1 MFSNPYIGGK
11 TGPSLPWPVILV
23 SFDESVGISLAEDG
37 EEFAIRLN
45 FLVYF
50 IHSIKTIFI
59 GAKKP
64 PDIVVQNKDNKGAK
78 SIVGGL
84 TILSNMC
91 EMFETIL
98 TSN

>member
-50 IHSIKTIFI
+50 IHTR
-59 GAKKP
+59 
-64 PDIVVQNKDNKGAK
+64 VEQ
-78 SIVGGL
+78 
-84 TILSNMC
+84 
-91 EMFETIL
+91 
-98 TSN
+98 